1 MLARGLSVLR
11 AFTPRNEWLSNQ
23 EIAAKTALPRPT
35 VSRIA
40 SNLTGLGYLAYSPG
54 LGKYRLGTSVLALGF
69 GALANLDIRGIARPL
84 LQKLADGEDALV
96 VLASRDGLAM
106 VCNDVYH
113 SSKSVFTLRVNV
125 GSRLVLPYSAMGLAL
140 LGAMPDEERAL
151 ASRQIRRVF
160 KKDWQVLRD
169 LIATTAEQMKRSGF
183 CTALG
188 TLEHGI
194 NGISVVIDTPGAPH
208 SFTLGLAGPGFK
220 FSPDRLEN
228 ELGPKLLAI
237 KRNIESRLAVV
248 ASPGAEAA

>member
-40 SNLTGLGYLAYSPG
+40 SNLTSLGYLVYAQG

-69 GALANLDIRGIARPL
+69 GALANLDVRSTARPL
-84 LQKLADGEDALV
+84 LQQLADAEDALV

-106 VCNDVYH
+106 VCNEVCH
-113 SSKSVFTLRVNV
+113 SSKSLFTLRVNV

-140 LGAMPDEERAL
+140 LGAMPDEEREP
-151 ASRQIRRVF
+151 ASRQIRRSF
-160 KKDWQVLRD
+160 KKDWPALRD
-169 LIATTAEQMKRSGF
+169 LIADAAGQMQRRGF
-183 CTALG
+183 CVTLG

-220 FSPDRLEN
+220 FPSERLEN

-237 KRNIESRLAVV
+237 KRRIESRLADVNPQD
-248 ASPGAEAA
+248 AGAA